1 MRTHPWPASSQAN
14 PGFVTLI
21 QCGDQ
26 GMAVVVRCDKN
37 ADTGG
42 VFRASPLV
50 AIRIGG
56 LSPSPGQ
63 RVEREYRP
71 VNAAKRQGA
80 EVADICPRREDGVT
94 PRCDRIIGAPVSDAG
109 LQADDRKRR
118 GLDTLAA

>member
-1 MRTHPWPASSQAN
+1 MKSSASLLTMPSASLPGFIRTHPWPASSQAN

-26 GMAVVVRCDKN
+26 GMAVVVRCDKG

-56 LSPSPGQ
+56 LPVISAALTVADHSLHA
-63 RVEREYRP
+63 RP
-71 VNAAKRQGA
+71 TAWPLGSRLNAAIQTR
-80 EVADICPRREDGVT
+80 
-94 PRCDRIIGAPVSDAG
+94 
-109 LQADDRKRR
+109 L
-118 GLDTLAA
+118 

>member
-26 GMAVVVRCDKN
+26 GMAVVVRCDKS

-56 LSPSPGQ
+56 LPPDLNTHSFDLGADEINGHNVPRSSGTSPNFLIALASL
-63 RVEREYRP
+63 
-71 VNAAKRQGA
+71 KST
-80 EVADICPRREDGVT
+80 VAGSQF
-94 PRCDRIIGAPVSDAG
+94 G
-109 LQADDRKRR
+109 
-118 GLDTLAA
+118 